1 MDKTSGKYHSVLI
14 YVILALGTAGVFWQ
28 VRNCDFVG
36 FDDDDYVAK
45 NDHVKSGLTVEGTVW
60 AFTTNHSANWH
71 PLTWLSHM
79 LDCQLFDLHAGRHH
93 LTNLF
98 LHIANTLLLFAVLKR
113 MTGAVWRSAF
123 VAAAFAVHPLH
134 VESVAWI
141 AERKDIL
148 STLFWML
155 TIGAYARYT
164 ERQGRGWYVLT
175 LAAFALGLMAK
186 PMLVTLPFVLLL
198 LDYWPLGRFEFGEKL
213 KTTKWP
219 DLYRLIVEKIPLFAL
234 SAVSCAVT
242 VLVQHSYG
250 AVASLSKLPIEAR
263 VLNAFIAY
271 LKYIEKTFW
280 PSRLAVYYP
289 FPRFLSLVLGVA
301 AAVLLLVTM
310 RWIIVLSRKHKYLP
324 VGWLWYIGTLVPV
337 IGVVQVGGQAWAN
350 RYSYIPLIGL
360 FIIIAWAVPE
370 LLAKLP
376 YRKIILGISAVTA
389 ISALSVCTYH
399 QLGYWQNKITL
410 FNRVVEV
417 TEDNYYAHLML
428 AGAFRSQGQ
437 LNEAIEHYEQALRIK
452 PSLIDTQNAIGLA
465 LVAQHRY
472 SEAIGHYN
480 EALRINPDYFEAHI
494 NIAVALSYQGNFDK
508 AWQHYNQALQ
518 IRPGYVAPAQLMEV
532 LSGKRRPR

>member
-1 MDKTSGKYHSVLI
+1 MDKTSGKYYSVLI

-60 AFTTNHSANWH
+60 AFTANHSANWH

-79 LDCQLFDLHAGRHH
+79 LDCQLFDLNAGRHH

-198 LDYWPLGRFEFGEKL
+198 LDYWPLGRFEFGERL
-213 KTTKWP
+213 KATKWS
-219 DLYRLIVEKIPLFAL
+219 DLYRLVVEKIPLFAL
-234 SAVSCAVT
+234 SVVSCAVT

-289 FPRFLSLVLGVA
+289 FPRFLPLVLGVA
-301 AAVLLLVTM
+301 AAVLLLVTT

-376 YRKIILGISAVTA
+376 YRKIILGISAVTV

-480 EALRINPDYFEAHI
+480 EALRIDPNYFEAYI
-494 NIAVALSYQGNFDK
+494 NLAIAFSYQGNFDK
-508 AWQHYNQALQ
+508 AWQHYNQAMQ
-518 IRPGYVAPAQLMEV
+518 IKPDFVAPVQLMDV
-532 LSGKRRPR
+532 LSGKRKPR

>member
-1 MDKTSGKYHSVLI
+1 MDKTSGKYYSVLI

-60 AFTTNHSANWH
+60 AFTANHSANWH

-79 LDCQLFDLHAGRHH
+79 LDCQLFDLNAGRHH

-198 LDYWPLGRFEFGEKL
+198 LDYWPLGRFEFGERL
-213 KTTKWP
+213 KATKWA
-219 DLYRLIVEKIPLFAL
+219 DLYRLVVEKIPLFAL
-234 SAVSCAVT
+234 SVVSCAVT

-280 PSRLAVYYP
+280 PAGLAVYYP
-289 FPRFLSLVLGVA
+289 FPRFLSLVLAVA
-301 AAVLLLVTM
+301 AAVLLLVTT

-376 YRKIILGISAVTA
+376 YRKIILGMSAVTV

-480 EALRINPDYFEAHI
+480 EALRIDPNYFEAYI
-494 NIAVALSYQGNFDK
+494 NLAIAFSYQGNFDK
-508 AWQHYNQALQ
+508 AWQHYNQAMQ
-518 IRPGYVAPAQLMEV
+518 IKPDFVAPVQLMDV
-532 LSGKRRPR
+532 LSGKRKPR